1 MISHEKKFVFVHV
14 PRTGGTA
21 LSNFLRPYC
30 DEESLRF
37 SPFVEEI
44 GNLHASMKNYVE
56 YYGKEIL
63 DYTIFT
69 IVRNPWERALSH
81 LIHHNGGKF
90 DRDEFRKYIFKP
102 QENGFWPHSHFHF
115 FVKDN
120 FGHEPHP
127 DGRPTVCISYP
138 SQFSMQGM
146 KFTQEHVY
154 FPHFVRFE
162 NYVNDL
168 SKIFNKLQIQYE
180 IKDLQRKINSTS
192 HEHYSR
198 YYLDDEKDHIA
209 EVCGLDLQ
217 LLGYTFKD
225 ERKT

>member
-1 MISHEKKFVFVHV
+1 
-14 PRTGGTA
+14 
-21 LSNFLRPYC
+21 
-30 DEESLRF
+30 
-37 SPFVEEI
+37 
-44 GNLHASMKNYVE
+44 
-56 YYGKEIL
+56 
-63 DYTIFT
+63 
-69 IVRNPWERALSH
+69 
-81 LIHHNGGKF
+81 
-90 DRDEFRKYIFKP
+90 
-102 QENGFWPHSHFHF
+102 
-115 FVKDN
+115 
-120 FGHEPHP
+120 
-127 DGRPTVCISYP
+127 
-138 SQFSMQGM
+138 MQGM

-198 YYLDDEKDHIA
+198 YYLDDEKDEIA